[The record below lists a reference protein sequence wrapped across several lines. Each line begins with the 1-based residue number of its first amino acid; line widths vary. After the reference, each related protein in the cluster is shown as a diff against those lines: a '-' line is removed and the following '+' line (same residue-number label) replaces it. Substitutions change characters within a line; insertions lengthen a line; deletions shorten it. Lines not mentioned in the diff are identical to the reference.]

1 MEECTCVTCNGKILV
16 SLANRTLSLSIS
28 VSISLFCKGIVQS
41 RWGKGWRGT
50 FACCFSTLLHIII
63 LLTAINPLCPL
74 PLAPAPHS
82 FKRRI
87 KKCEG
92 GEGGMHFL
100 CCALSASAIPRWP
113 IVHTCIRHWQ
123 EREGGEEEG
132 GRISIR
138 STSSKDAAHIS
149 ANNLWPGI
157 NCPKWPMFDS

>member
-74 PLAPAPHS
+74 APCPCPTLVQTENKEMRR
-82 FKRRI
+82 KR
-87 KKCEG
+87 
-92 GEGGMHFL
+92 GGMHFL

-123 EREGGEEEG
+123 ERESGEEEG
-132 GRISIR
+132 GEVEL
-138 STSSKDAAHIS
+138 A
-149 ANNLWPGI
+149 
-157 NCPKWPMFDS
+157 